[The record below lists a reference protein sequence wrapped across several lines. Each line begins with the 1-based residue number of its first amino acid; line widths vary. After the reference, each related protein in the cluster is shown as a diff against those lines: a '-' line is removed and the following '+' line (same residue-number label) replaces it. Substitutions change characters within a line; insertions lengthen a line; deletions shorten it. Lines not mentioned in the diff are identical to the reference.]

1 MNYSQGKGRLYPA
14 YSLSGS
20 EGEDNTSSLRS
31 RAYPQNNHQTNQSH
45 HNHYNTSQHK
55 QRAVYQQQQQQQQQH
70 PLYHMPG
77 SGAGLSDTPTSGN
90 ASDETLTDSDLIT
103 VARDSAL
110 LVHNGCLLDSSAPR
124 GPPDVPPR
132 NPAMSRLNGRLPG
145 SHAASDH
152 ERDPDLEPSCLVR
165 TPSGN
170 FYNIPKI
177 PKNEY
182 NNKNQS
188 TGNSPIKVELQNN
201 MDRVPLPY
209 GHAPSMIPMR
219 RQSIR
224 CHFRKGI
231 DWCSWKLIAI
241 VVIMLSLCLTAALT
255 YVAASNLVNW
265 SYQGS
270 KACTVLVGE
279 NTDAKP
285 SSSEANK
292 TSTSSTSTTS
302 QSGGKTRQPSSS
314 GGSISTSDSM
324 LLDGV
329 VYSRKRREAFNEH
342 ALHQTVALPP
352 PRDPE
357 EPSLIPTALEAET
370 SGFEQ
375 RSVPLHD
382 KFPGKVVHDS
392 EHADGP
398 GPAKEAVDRSI
409 EANEVTEES
418 LVVNV
423 SATTTNYSHD
433 HTTHITVADH
443 LSSSSSVSVGSG
455 RSSASTSEF
464 SRESPDDEA
473 SATTS
478 SWLPEI
484 FPVVDKDA
492 VDALE
497 KSATREEHVVM
508 KAPNSKLVR
517 DDSADFD
524 RDTDNASMSES
535 SDIGESGTEA
545 TTSASDA
552 ESAKLGADSSDYD
565 RVVGGTIE
573 NDSNVS
579 PVDYNGNIDVA
590 DTIVE
595 AVTEVRS
602 IELTED
608 QGSNVSNFNTSEQLV
623 SVEMDRN
630 KVDAS
635 TVSSNVNDEETT
647 FRALLS
653 NDEKIKESEEHRIKI
668 EGEHDKSKEEIIS
681 DENNGSAVFT
691 EDISKTIN
699 MTTKSI
705 KSQTSDIVKET
716 RELSQ
721 ESSSSESEASFNIVN
736 PPEQSEELQKDYPL
750 PIYSYGQDEIEIVD
764 LHRKKQSIG
773 KAKNPT
779 KTSEIL
785 DNNVKMKVV
794 SRESRQNKDDVR
806 IITREESDDELLR
819 KFKEKFHEA
828 AVDANEPVENSSLI
842 RTNYNSPPTSTLHE
856 TVHDSSGNASPRFPS
871 NTDHLSNSPIT
882 QRVQIIEV
890 PVYRDAH
897 SGPSSSSSSSSPHR
911 VLINV
916 TIAAENP
923 SAASSRPLYVLSVS
937 VPTEDGHSSGINIDQ
952 AQVPPAAS
960 MKKIPAKDAESIS
973 VVDTR
978 LPPPPQPPASPPAPI
993 WAGGECECSCPC
1005 MGSSSDEWDNF
1016 SAIDDNLEQELESVN
1031 ATMLDDELLESGE
1044 KSADGREQDTESAV
1058 KDSAKINATIS
1069 TTENYY
1075 LSTMDDLAKN
1085 SESID
1090 GSSTSTYEPEVST
1103 DPWVCSGSTALPPEP
1118 TILILEGART
1128 FPARSFPPDGTT
1140 FAQVS
1145 LGQKLSKEIPP
1156 YGYWNMQFYQSEAAY
1171 VRFDYS
1177 IPRGASIGVYAR
1189 RNALPTHT
1197 QYDLLE
1203 VLSGFKAR
1211 TTRASHPSIKKEVTQ
1226 YMEPGHWFLSLYN
1239 DDGDPH
1245 EVSFIAVIAEDMT
1258 HNCPNGCSGKG
1269 ECLLGHCQ
1277 CNPGFGGEDCSESVC
1292 PVLCSQRGEYIN
1304 GECQCNPGWKGK
1316 ECSLRHDECEV
1327 PDCNGH
1333 GHCTNGKCNCVRGYK
1348 GKYCEEVDCPHP
1360 TCSGH
1365 GFCAE
1370 GTCICKKGWKGADCS
1385 QMDKEALQCLPDC
1398 SGHGNFDL
1406 ETQTCLCEP
1415 MWSGD
1420 DCSKEL
1426 CDLDCGPHG
1435 HCVDNACDCLP
1446 GWSGELCNLKQCDPR
1461 CNEHGQCKNGT
1472 CLCVT
1477 GWNGKH
1483 CTMEGCPN
1491 SCSGHGQ
1498 CRVSNDAQWECQ
1510 CYDGWDGKDCSVLL
1524 EQNCNDGRDNDK
1536 DGLID
1541 CADPECCSNHIC
1553 RSSQLCVSAPKP
1565 IDILLRKQ
1573 PPAITASFFERM
1585 KFLIDEGSL
1594 QNYARQETF
1603 NESMFWNHFN
1613 TSRSAVIR
1621 GRVVTHLGTGLMGV
1635 RVSTSTPLEGFTLTR
1650 DDGWFDLLVN
1660 GGGAVTLQFGRS
1672 PFKPQSHIVFV
1683 PWNEV
1688 VIIDKIVMS
1697 TAEEKPP
1704 VHVPHA
1710 CAAHDYDLMKPVV
1723 LATWKHGFQGA
1734 CPDKSAI
1741 LAESQ
1746 VIQESLQ
1753 IPGTGL
1759 NLVYHSSRAAGYLS
1773 TIQLQLTPEVIPATL
1788 NLIHLRITIEGILFE
1803 KTFEADPVIK
1813 FTYAWNR
1820 LNVYRQRVYG
1830 VTTAMVKVGYEYSD
1844 CKDIIWDVQTTKLSG
1859 HDMSISEVGG
1869 WNLDIHHRYN
1879 FHEGILQKG
1888 DGSNIYLKHKPRVI
1902 LTTMGDGHQRPLD
1915 CYDCDGQASKQ
1926 RLLAPVALATAAD
1939 GSIFVGDFNLV
1950 RKILVDGTVRTVV
1963 RLNATRVSYR
1973 YHIALSP
1980 LDGVLYISDP
1990 ESHQIIRVRDTND
2003 YTDPDHNWETVVGS
2017 GERCLPGDEAHC
2029 GDGALARDA
2038 KLAYPKGVAVSAD
2051 NVLYFAD
2058 GTNIRMVDR
2067 DGIITTVIGNHMHKS
2082 HWKPIPCEGT
2092 LNVEE
2097 VHLRW
2102 PTELAINPLDNS
2114 LHMIDDHMVL
2124 QLAPDGRVK
2133 VVAGRPLHCASP
2145 SASFDTE
2152 LATHATL
2159 VMPQSVAFGPSGD
2172 LYIAESDSQ
2181 RINRVRVIG
2190 TDGKISPYA
2199 GAESKCNCLERGCDC
2214 FEADHYL
2221 ASTSKFNTIS
2231 AVAVS
2236 PDGVVHIGDQAN
2248 YRIRSVTA
2256 SIPDASGAREY
2267 EIYAPDTQEIY
2278 VFNRFGQHI
2287 ATKNILTGETVYL
2300 FTYNV
2305 NTSNGKLSTVTD
2317 AAGNKVFLLRD
2328 YSSQVNS
2335 IENTKG
2341 QKCRLRMSRMK
2352 MLHELSTPDNYN
2364 VTFDYHGPTGL
2375 LKTKL
2380 DSTGRSYVYNYDE
2393 FGRLTSAVTPTG
2405 KVISLTFDLSLKG
2418 AIVKVGQNNR
2428 KPISMLIKG
2437 SSVVT
2442 KVGEA
2447 EQRTTVLADGSVGRV
2462 TPWAHTV
2469 STDSMPYS
2477 ILAEIEPLL
2486 GESYPVPAKQRTEI
2500 AGDLANRF
2508 EWRYF
2513 LRKIQG
2519 NKNRG
2524 NSKAIAQVGRKLRV
2538 NGEILLSLEYDRETN
2553 TVAVFMDDRVEL
2565 LNVTYDR
2572 TARPVKWGPRN
2583 GIFAGVELEYDRF
2596 SRLIS
2601 WTWGD
2606 ISETYGFDRA
2616 GRLYEI
2622 KYSDGTSMVY
2632 AFKDMFSSLPLKV
2645 TTPRG
2650 SDYLLQ
2656 YDEAGALQSLTTPR
2670 GHIHTFSLQT
2680 SLGFYKYQYYSPM
2693 NRHPYEI
2700 LYNDDGQILAKV
2712 YPHQSGK
2719 VAYVYDHAG
2728 KLETTLA
2735 GLSSIH
2741 YTYQETTSLV
2751 RSIDINEPNF
2761 EMRIEYKYHA
2771 GIVKDEKIKFGS
2783 KSGMDN
2789 AHYRY
2794 QYDGNAR
2801 ISGIEVDINGKQL
2814 PQLRLKYNQNLGV
2827 LEGVGDLRIYRN
2839 LFNRSVMQD
2848 SSKQFF
2854 TVTDYDEHGRV
2865 KTVLMNIRSF
2875 DVFRMELEY
2884 DNRNRIKMRK
2894 LTIGKESMEKKEWS
2908 RMEKITY
2915 NADGHVLEVAD
2926 TENNWQYAYDENGN
2940 VIGVTEHN
2948 EKIVLGYD
2956 SGDRVAQYGD
2966 VEFNSYDGR
2975 GFVVIRGEH
2984 KYRYNSRGQLIH
2996 ASEHKKFQIW
3006 YFYDDR
3012 GRLVS
3017 MNDDRENITQF
3028 FYANPK
3034 TPDLI
3039 THVHFPKLSKTFR
3052 FLYDSRDFLMTV
3064 ETSEQRFY
3072 VATDQNGS
3080 PLALFDTNGN
3090 LIKEMR
3096 RTPFGKIIKDTNPDF
3111 YLPIDFHGGLFDPN
3125 TKLIYLNKRLYDPTV
3140 GQWMT
3145 PAWEQMANELTT
3157 PTDIFIYRFRNNDP
3171 INFKQNVEYMTDL
3184 ASWLKLY
3191 GYDIST
3197 MLGSEYTK
3205 QMVYQPSAIVTS
3217 PQLTPDFGVMSG
3229 LQCIVNRV
3237 QEKFSDL
3244 GFVPKPLL
3252 KLEPKT
3258 RNLLPRVAHRRAVFG
3273 EGILV
3278 SRVGGRALVSVVD
3291 GVNSV
3296 VQDVVTSVFNN
3307 SYFLPL
3313 HFSVHDQDVFYFVK
3327 DNALKIRDDME
3338 ELHRLGGMF
3347 NVSTHETTEHGAGTW
3362 KELRLHNPDAAVV
3375 IKYGADP
3382 EQERHRILKH
3392 AHKRAVERAWEIEK
3406 QLVMAG
3412 FQGRGDW
3419 SKEEKDELMSR
3430 GTVDGYE
3437 GVDIHSV
3444 HRYPQL
3450 ADDPGNVAFTRDTKR
3465 KRRKSGNRRNRTHR
3479 HDS

>member
-1 MNYSQGKGRLYPA
+1 MCDPTALLDLVP
-14 YSLSGS
+14 S
-20 EGEDNTSSLRS
+20 EGLLKRPSMD
-31 RAYPQNNHQTNQSH
+31 
-45 HNHYNTSQHK
+45 YNEYTYCYGGG
-55 QRAVYQQQQQQQQQH
+55 R
-70 PLYHMPG
+70 
-77 SGAGLSDTPTSGN
+77 
-90 ASDETLTDSDLIT
+90 
-103 VARDSAL
+103 
-110 LVHNGCLLDSSAPR
+110 GCLLDNSAPR

-132 NPAMSRLNGRLPG
+132 NPTMSRVNGRLPG

-152 ERDPDLEPSCLVR
+152 ERDPDLQPSCLVR
-165 TPSGN
+165 TSSGG
-170 FYNIPKI
+170 FYSIPKI

-224 CHFRKGI
+224 CHFVKGV
-231 DWCSWKLIAI
+231 DWCSWKLIAMI
-241 VVIMLSLCLTAALT
+241 LLMVLLCITAAAV
-255 YVAASNLVNW
+255 YVVVSSTVNR
-265 SYQGS
+265 SYQG
-270 KACTVLVGE
+270 AQTCTVMVGE
-279 NTDAKP
+279 NADTKMFSA
-285 SSSEANK
+285 ETNK
-292 TSTSSTSTTS
+292 TSSAAIASSS
-302 QSGGKTRQPSSS
+302 QSNGRTRQQASS
-314 GGSISTSDSM
+314 GGSINPSASM
-324 LLDGV
+324 LEH
-329 VYSRKRREAFNEH
+329 VYTRKRRDIFNKH
-342 ALHQTVALPP
+342 ALHQTVAFSKHSEELPLTQA
-352 PRDPE
+352 PE
-357 EPSLIPTALEAET
+357 EISWSERQTISLNNGRFGPLGTMLALNVSDSLITNDSHNSTHTTVSVDQASVSAASNPPT
-370 SGFEQ
+370 
-375 RSVPLHD
+375 
-382 KFPGKVVHDS
+382 
-392 EHADGP
+392 
-398 GPAKEAVDRSI
+398 DRSS
-409 EANEVTEES
+409 ASSSSTSSPVS
-418 LVVNV
+418 LNPSVNRPFETR
-423 SATTTNYSHD
+423 AEYE
-433 HTTHITVADH
+433 
-443 LSSSSSVSVGSG
+443 SSSSSELTWIT
-455 RSSASTSEF
+455 SSEEYTDTSIV
-464 SRESPDDEA
+464 
-473 SATTS
+473 ATTNSVTTKNRGYDIKEVSIDEFTRSGGSMNDGNVERTGS
-478 SWLPEI
+478 SDVSRGFVEENTDSI
-484 FPVVDKDA
+484 KQIESVDTTTVNKFDHRGA
-492 VDALE
+492 FTRPSSVSNFDENTVPLE
-497 KSATREEHVVM
+497 M
-508 KAPNSKLVR
+508 KLNYS
-517 DDSADFD
+517 
-524 RDTDNASMSES
+524 SES
-535 SDIGESGTEA
+535 SGEVKTDDISSKEGETSLKSEYIADEA
-545 TTSASDA
+545 Q
-552 ESAKLGADSSDYD
+552 
-565 RVVGGTIE
+565 
-573 NDSNVS
+573 N
-579 PVDYNGNIDVA
+579 PGNA
-590 DTIVE
+590 
-595 AVTEVRS
+595 
-602 IELTED
+602 
-608 QGSNVSNFNTSEQLV
+608 SNF
-623 SVEMDRN
+623 
-630 KVDAS
+630 
-635 TVSSNVNDEETT
+635 
-647 FRALLS
+647 
-653 NDEKIKESEEHRIKI
+653 
-668 EGEHDKSKEEIIS
+668 S
-681 DENNGSAVFT
+681 DV
-691 EDISKTIN
+691 
-699 MTTKSI
+699 
-705 KSQTSDIVKET
+705 VKET
-716 RELSQ
+716 RELSR
-721 ESSSSESEASFNIVN
+721 EDSSESDIHSHAKSSEKSEKLQRDYPSPIYNYGQEEVKIVNLNQKSDDITVKARQHGFEVLNVPSAVHQVSDLRVITKEENDEEFLREFENKFREKSTETNHIEDTLAKDDNVPEKLEVSSKSESPPVVQHVNIV
-736 PPEQSEELQKDYPL
+736 DV
-750 PIYSYGQDEIEIVD
+750 PIDKHSDSV
-764 LHRKKQSIG
+764 S
-773 KAKNPT
+773 
-779 KTSEIL
+779 TSAL
-785 DNNVKMKVV
+785 
-794 SRESRQNKDDVR
+794 
-806 IITREESDDELLR
+806 
-819 KFKEKFHEA
+819 
-828 AVDANEPVENSSLI
+828 
-842 RTNYNSPPTSTLHE
+842 
-856 TVHDSSGNASPRFPS
+856 
-871 NTDHLSNSPIT
+871 
-882 QRVQIIEV
+882 
-890 PVYRDAH
+890 
-897 SGPSSSSSSSSPHR
+897 SSSR
-911 VLINV
+911 VFVNI
-916 TIAAENP
+916 TIASGD
-923 SAASSRPLYVLSVS
+923 SAAWKPLYVLSVS
-937 VPTEDGHSSGINIDQ
+937 VPTNAESSRVN
-952 AQVPPAAS
+952 AE
-960 MKKIPAKDAESIS
+960 KIPLHANENTRDVSMAN
-973 VVDTR
+973 VVKSAVMENDNR
-978 LPPPPQPPASPPAPI
+978 LPPPPQPPSSPPLPI

-1016 SAIDDNLEQELESVN
+1016 SVIEENLNFYQDPDNLS
-1031 ATMLDDELLESGE
+1031 LLTNETS
-1044 KSADGREQDTESAV
+1044 DRR
-1058 KDSAKINATIS
+1058 
-1069 TTENYY
+1069 TT
-1075 LSTMDDLAKN
+1075 SR
-1085 SESID
+1085 ID
-1090 GSSTSTYEPEVST
+1090 GKGKKRDKKNEFSTSTKDSVGTNVENNFVTTKENDDTTEWTTTNYQTERNEPA
-1103 DPWVCSGSTALPPEP
+1103 CSGAIPLPPEP

-1140 FAQVS
+1140 FAQVG

-1156 YGYWNMQFYQSEAAY
+1156 YSYWNMQFYQSEAAY
-1171 VRFDYS
+1171 VRFDYN

-1211 TTRASHPSIKKEVTQ
+1211 TTRASHPSIKKEVIH

-1239 DDGDPH
+1239 DDGDPQ

-1258 HNCPNGCSGKG
+1258 HNCPNGCRGKG

-1498 CRVSNDAQWECQ
+1498 CRVRSDGQWECR
-1510 CYDGWDGKDCSVLL
+1510 CYDGWDGKDCNVLL

-1541 CADPECCSNHIC
+1541 CADPECCLNHIC

-1603 NESMFWNHFN
+1603 NES
-1613 TSRSAVIR
+1613 RSAVVR

-1672 PFKPQSHIVFV
+1672 PFKPQNHIVFV

-1697 TAEEKPP
+1697 TSEEKQPMP
-1704 VHVPHA
+1704 VPHA

-1773 TIQLQLTPEVIPATL
+1773 TIQLQLTPEVIPPTL

-1844 CKDIIWDVQTTKLSG
+1844 CKDVIWDVQTTKLSG

-1888 DGSNIYLKHKPRVI
+1888 DGSNIYLKQKPRVI

-1926 RLLAPVALATAAD
+1926 RLLAPVALATAPD

-1950 RKILVDGTVRTVV
+1950 RKVLVDGTIKTIV

-1980 LDGVLYISDP
+1980 LDSSLYISDP

-2003 YTDPDHNWETVVGS
+2003 YTDPDHNWEAVVGS

-2051 NVLYFAD
+2051 NILYFAD

-2133 VVAGRPLHCASP
+2133 VVDGRPLHCAS
-2145 SASFDTE
+2145 SSSSFDTE

-2159 VMPQSVAFGPSGD
+2159 VMPQSIAFGPSGN

-2236 PDGVVHIGDQAN
+2236 PDGIVHIGDQAN
-2248 YRIRSVTA
+2248 YRIRSVMA

-2267 EIYAPDTQEIY
+2267 EIYSPDTQEIY
-2278 VFNRFGQHI
+2278 VFNRFGQHV
-2287 ATKNILTGETVYL
+2287 ATRNIFTGETVYQ
-2300 FTYNV
+2300 FAYNV
-2305 NTSNGKLSTVTD
+2305 NTSNGKLSTVAD
-2317 AAGNKVFLLRD
+2317 ATGNKVFLLRD
-2328 YSSQVNS
+2328 YSGQVNS

-2352 MLHELSTPDNYN
+2352 MLHEFSSPDNYN

-2393 FGRLTSAVTPTG
+2393 FGRLTSGVTPTG

-2418 AIVKVGQNNR
+2418 AVVKVGQNNR

-2447 EQRTTVLADGSVGRV
+2447 EQRTTVLADGSVGQM
-2462 TPWAHTV
+2462 TPWAHTI
-2469 STDSMPYS
+2469 STDTLPYS
-2477 ILAEIEPLL
+2477 VLAEIDPLL
-2486 GESYPVPAKQRTEI
+2486 GESYPVPAKQKTEI

-2513 LRKIQG
+2513 LRRLQSS
-2519 NKNRG
+2519 KNRG
-2524 NSKAIAQVGRKLRV
+2524 NSKSVAQVGRKLRV
-2538 NGEILLSLEYDRETN
+2538 NGDILLSLEYDRETN
-2553 TVAVFMDDRVEL
+2553 SVAVFMEDVEL

-2572 TARPVKWGPRN
+2572 TARPIKWGPRN
-2583 GIFAGVELEYDRF
+2583 GIFADVELEYDRF
-2596 SRLIS
+2596 SRLTS
-2601 WTWGD
+2601 WAWGD

-2622 KYSDGTSMVY
+2622 KYSDGTSMIY

-2670 GHIHTFSLQT
+2670 GHIHAFSLQT

-2693 NRHPYEI
+2693 NRHPYEM

-2719 VAYVYDHAG
+2719 VAYVYDHTG

-2751 RSIDINEPNF
+2751 HSIDINEPNF

-2783 KSGMDN
+2783 KSGLDN
-2789 AHYRY
+2789 ARYRY

-2814 PQLRLKYNQNLGV
+2814 PQLRLKYNQNLGI

-2848 SSKQFF
+2848 SSKQFY
-2854 TVTDYDEHGRV
+2854 TVTDYDKHGRV
-2865 KTVLMNIRSF
+2865 ETVLMNIRTL

-2894 LTIGKESMEKKEWS
+2894 LMIGKDSKLE
-2908 RMEKITY
+2908 RITY

-2948 EKIVLGYD
+2948 EKIALGYD
-2956 SGDRVAQYGD
+2956 SGDRVVQYGD

-3006 YFYDDR
+3006 YFYDNR
-3012 GRLVS
+3012 GRLVAW
-3017 MNDDRENITQF
+3017 NDDRENITQF
-3028 FYANPK
+3028 FYTNPK

-3039 THVHFPKLSKTFR
+3039 THVHFPKAAKTFR
-3052 FLYDSRDFLMTV
+3052 FLYDSRNFLMTV

-3111 YLPIDFHGGLFDPN
+3111 YLPVDFHGSLLDPN
-3125 TKLIYLNKRLYDPTV
+3125 TKLVYLNKRLYDTTV

-3184 ASWLKLY
+3184 GSWLKLY
-3191 GYDIST
+3191 GYDISA
-3197 MLGSEYTK
+3197 MLGSEYVK
-3205 QMVYQPSAIVTS
+3205 RMVYQPSATITS

-3229 LQCIVNRV
+3229 LQCIVDRV
-3237 QEKFSDL
+3237 HQKFSDL

-3278 SRVGGRALVSVVD
+3278 SRVDGRALVSVVD

-3338 ELHRLGGMF
+3338 ELRRLGGMF
-3347 NVSTHETTEHGAGTW
+3347 NVSTHETTEHGSGTW

-3406 QLVMAG
+3406 QLVMSG

-3419 SKEEKDELMSR
+3419 SKEEKDELINR
-3430 GTVDGYE
+3430 GTVNGYE

-3465 KRRKSGNRRNRTHR
+3465 KRRKSGNRRNRIHR